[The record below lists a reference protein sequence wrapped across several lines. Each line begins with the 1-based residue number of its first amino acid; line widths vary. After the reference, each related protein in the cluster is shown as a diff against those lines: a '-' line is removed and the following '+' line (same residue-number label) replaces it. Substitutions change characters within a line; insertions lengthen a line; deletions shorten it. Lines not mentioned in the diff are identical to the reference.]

1 MMMTS
6 DKAQELNKVLSQMRE
21 FERQYHVCLQRGQ
34 MNGYPIRMMD
44 ECKQQ
49 LKNSVH
55 FGLPDPAAFPELHA
69 HMQPLYTA
77 WLAAAEAQRQ
87 KEELEKS
94 PLAITRAAML
104 LLQRNIA
111 ESEQR
116 KRDYEAEAERMS
128 RKAAKEQ
135 ELQQEMYQEL
145 TRLQISL
152 M

>member
-6 DKAQELNKVLSQMRE
+6 DKAQELNNVLSEMRK
-21 FERQYHVCLQRGQ
+21 FERQYNYCLSEGR

-44 ECKQQ
+44 ECKKQ
-49 LKNSVH
+49 LQNSVH

-69 HMQPLYTA
+69 YMQPLYTA

-94 PLAITRAAML
+94 PLAKTRAAML